1 MLRELLGNNAPV
13 SAMRVCLSAEQS
25 PLGGR
30 NLTTGML
37 PDARG
42 PDHKGCVHEHPDAAI
57 NLSPIPSPGIR
68 KSESQSEHGYQSSRS
83 IDIPLYNLTKA
94 GHPSRSQRVCLR
106 ESSRYPRRASYAR
119 ISQVPD
125 LKRPRKGTFPV
136 SDNNAAV
143 PQGDARSSSVS
154 SFASQLSS
162 TGSNASGSAW
172 SLLLDDAELWDKF
185 HTQQNEMIITK
196 SGRCLFPLLRFR
208 AINLDPDATYTFRLE
223 FENLEPGRLRFSN
236 GAWIPALSTRLSSDS
251 SSDHGDLSSETLA
264 RESYTHPDLFKT
276 GKHWM
281 RNPISFAKAKLSN
294 DFTELQARIQKSH
307 SKSTGDAP
315 KSSHLFHVLSFHKYR
330 ARVHL
335 VQCSGQSRTPLSSAT
350 FAFDAT
356 TFIAVTHYQSH
367 KVNDLKKGFNP
378 HAKGFRDT
386 IRSPVPSPSPR
397 TQRRAQTDK
406 ENGTQLRKRA
416 RRLSSSDSSSEGGNN
431 DDGDDTW
438 GSDQDDGICF
448 HRPLIDTSGFK
459 RARGVVVATKREN
472 AAILTQRSSRL
483 RRINSTKTSVAK
495 ISVVK
500 DTAATEA
507 KKSDGTPGYCFSKK
521 FSPAILESHRSLSF
535 SESGKIEATVNEARA
550 ICAKKYRSTR
560 PSSESSER
568 QSGGHHYESLDERN
582 CSLPSSLV
590 TAADLSRIQAI
601 LAGTVPILTSEPFG
615 YASGHIGASPA
626 SLSHVSDSSLSTL
639 SSLRQTGPVAKE
651 TKIDLGDMA
660 ASSYLTN
667 QPIGVASFLTQAST
681 PTMSWYQQ
689 FSLLDQPSSNLVPL
703 PLGDES
709 LLGLSTQQ
717 DLAGTALHSTLS
729 LPVSQQGVVQET
741 LSDGQSYTIPP
752 AHPIAQLTPLPSPI
766 SFGPFVDTMNRTMQD
781 MPALRD
787 TPFSSRNPS
796 ESTFGLGSGSGTLLQ
811 DVIPNV
817 EQVQQIHGFKDPH
830 SSTATIL
837 ESKAFMSTSSVISLL
852 PFTAYFGQE
861 HLNRAIHENHCLKAF
876 IRERYGCEAE
886 ADANAV
892 VAMRYHR

>member
-1 MLRELLGNNAPV
+1 M
-13 SAMRVCLSAEQS
+13 
-25 PLGGR
+25 PL
-30 NLTTGML
+30 T
-37 PDARG
+37 A
-42 PDHKGCVHEHPDAAI
+42 
-57 NLSPIPSPGIR
+57 
-68 KSESQSEHGYQSSRS
+68 
-83 IDIPLYNLTKA
+83 
-94 GHPSRSQRVCLR
+94 
-106 ESSRYPRRASYAR
+106 
-119 ISQVPD
+119 
-125 LKRPRKGTFPV
+125 
-136 SDNNAAV
+136 
-143 PQGDARSSSVS
+143 
-154 SFASQLSS
+154 
-162 TGSNASGSAW
+162 SNASGSAW

-208 AINLDPDATYTFRLE
+208 ATNLDPDATYTFRLE

-236 GAWIPALSTRLSSDS
+236 GAWIPALTTRLSSDS

-294 DFTELQARIQKSH
+294 DFTELQARVQRSN
-307 SKSTGDAP
+307 SKSSGDAP

-350 FAFDAT
+350 FAFEAT

-397 TQRRAQTDK
+397 TRRRAQTDK
-406 ENGTQLRKRA
+406 ENGTQLRKRS
-416 RRLSSSDSSSEGGNN
+416 RRLSSGDSGSEESNN

-438 GSDQDDGICF
+438 GSDQDDDIRF

-472 AAILTQRSSRL
+472 AAILAQRSSRL
-483 RRINSTKTSVAK
+483 PRINSTKTSVAK
-495 ISVVK
+495 VSVVE
-500 DTAATEA
+500 DAAATEA

-521 FSPAILESHRSLSF
+521 FSPAILGSHRSLSF
-535 SESGKIEATVNEARA
+535 SESGKIEATANEARA
-550 ICAKKYRSTR
+550 ICAKRYRLTR

-568 QSGGHHYESLDERN
+568 QSGGHHYESLGERN
-582 CSLPSSLV
+582 GLLPNSLV

-601 LAGTVPILTSEPFG
+601 LAGTLPILTSEPFG
-615 YASGHIGASPA
+615 YANGHIGASPA

-639 SSLRQTGPVAKE
+639 SPLHQTGPVAKE
-651 TKIDLGDMA
+651 TKVDLGDMA
-660 ASSYLTN
+660 AGSYLTN

-681 PTMSWYQQ
+681 PPMSWYQQ
-689 FSLLDQPSSNLVPL
+689 FSLLDQPSPSLVPL
-703 PLGDES
+703 PLSDES

-717 DLAGTALHSTLS
+717 DLAGAALHSTLP

-741 LSDGQSYTIPP
+741 LSDGQSYTIPRLAKQGHRHPRTQHQSQAICP
-752 AHPIAQLTPLPSPI
+752 AHSIAQLTPLPSSI
-766 SFGPFVDTMNRTMQD
+766 SFGPFVDTVNRTMQD
-781 MPALRD
+781 VPALRER
-787 TPFSSRNPS
+787 PFSSRNHS

-811 DVIPNV
+811 DAIPNV

-830 SSTATIL
+830 SPSTTIL
-837 ESKAFMSTSSVISLL
+837 ESKTFMSTSSVISLL

-876 IRERYGCEAE
+876 IRERY
-886 ADANAV
+886 
-892 VAMRYHR
+892 